1 MVLCKNC
8 YDLYFLSFSM
18 KITSTA
24 EVIILF
30 LGILLVSFI
39 LGDILAYLS
48 IFIYIFNHP
57 TSQIFL
63 IIILMSMTLR
73 KKELDKNYRTISK
86 DGVTRNKSAPRLL
99 PHYCHQL
106 TTGRDVSLLNLLI
119 KQNV

>member
-1 MVLCKNC
+1 
-8 YDLYFLSFSM
+8 M

-48 IFIYIFNHP
+48 ILIYIFNHP
-57 TSQIFL
+57 TGQIFL